1 MDNRLELFY
10 LHCLENDRLF
20 KKWYRKNWIS
30 IHKKIKLDPYFIPYT
45 KINSKYIKDLKVRP
59 KTIKFLEESI
69 KKYS

>member
-1 MDNRLELFY
+1 MTD
-10 LHCLENDRLF
+10 CS
-20 KKWYRKNWIS
+20 KNGTG
-30 IHKKIKLDPYFIPYT
+30 KTGYPYTQKIKLNPYFIPYA